1 MKPTAFT
8 LMAWCAAMVKVA
20 GCEPISPPRCFF
32 LSLKA
37 RFGKEEEILSLLNL
51 YHNVLRGWTDV

>member
-1 MKPTAFT
+1 MIKA
-8 LMAWCAAMVKVA
+8 A

-37 RFGKEEEILSLLNL
+37 RFGEEEEILSRLNL
-51 YHNVLRGWTDV
+51 YHDVLRGWTVV

>member
-1 MKPTAFT
+1 
-8 LMAWCAAMVKVA
+8 MVKVA